1 MLLYNH
7 WVSVLTCHMG
17 RNDAQSRPLRPKCKI
32 VLANTL
38 VTNLCQILINQVK
51 TCQCVMVHFWA
62 TPFAQKWEMAW
73 GNSCLTG
80 ILISL
85 NYLEG
90 AHECLVNAHHGA
102 GVVKFATVV
111 RGREKRHQLPLR
123 KELVSILHY
132 LCRHTE
138 GGVHHMNHKHQYLL
152 Y

>member
-1 MLLYNH
+1 
-7 WVSVLTCHMG
+7 
-17 RNDAQSRPLRPKCKI
+17 
-32 VLANTL
+32 
-38 VTNLCQILINQVK
+38 
-51 TCQCVMVHFWA
+51 
-62 TPFAQKWEMAW
+62 MAW

-111 RGREKRHQLPLR
+111 RGREKCHQLPLR

-132 LCRHTE
+132 LKMRMHTCARRHTE